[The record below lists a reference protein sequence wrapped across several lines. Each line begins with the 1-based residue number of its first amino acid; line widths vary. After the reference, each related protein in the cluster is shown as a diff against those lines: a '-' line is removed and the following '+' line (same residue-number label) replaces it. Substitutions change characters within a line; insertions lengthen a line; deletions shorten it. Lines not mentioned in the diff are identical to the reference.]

1 MNALKTSPA
10 HEDYLKA
17 LFKLAELTPD
27 APVST
32 SAVAER
38 LNIAQASA
46 TAMLKKLGQ
55 EGLVHYERYQGAR
68 LTPAGAAI
76 AVDMIRRHRIIETF
90 LVRDLAV
97 PLEEVDAE
105 AEVLEH
111 AFSSALIDRLWRH
124 LGCPE
129 FDPHGA
135 PIPAP
140 DEAPIER
147 RDLVALTALAL
158 GERACIV
165 RLAAQ
170 NAGQLKL
177 LSKLGLVP
185 GQSVTRAA
193 DSLAGSD
200 VLLMTDNRPML
211 PVSMSLAETIWVV
224 RTGGS
229 GQSANAQ

>member
-17 LFKLAELTPD
+17 VFKLAELSPD
-27 APVST
+27 APVSS
-32 SAVAER
+32 SAVADR
-38 LNIAQASA
+38 LSVAQASA
-46 TAMLKKLGQ
+46 SAMLKRLGQ
-55 EGLVHYERYQGAR
+55 EGLVDYERYQGAR

-97 PLEEVDAE
+97 PLDEVDAE

-111 AFSSALIDRLWRH
+111 AFSSALIDRLWHH
-124 LGCPE
+124 LGRPE

-147 RDLVALTALAL
+147 RDLLSVSTLAI
-158 GERACIV
+158 GERARIV

-185 GQSVTRAA
+185 GQWVTRLA

-200 VLLMTDNRPML
+200 ILLSTDTRPTQA
-211 PVSMSLAETIWVV
+211 VSVTLAETIWVIRSV
-224 RTGGS
+224 D
-229 GQSANAQ
+229 

>member
-27 APVST
+27 APISS

-46 TAMLKKLGQ
+46 TAMLKRLGQ
-55 EGLVHYERYQGAR
+55 EGLVRYERYQGAT

-97 PLEEVDAE
+97 PLDEVDAE

-111 AFSSALIDRLWRH
+111 AFSSALIDRLWQH
-124 LGCPE
+124 LGQPE

-147 RDLVALTALAL
+147 RDLIAVTALAL
-158 GERACIV
+158 DERARIV

-170 NAGQLKL
+170 NAGQLKV
-177 LSKLGLVP
+177 LSRLGFLP
-185 GQSVTRAA
+185 GHWITRVA

-200 VLLMTDNRPML
+200 VLLAADGKTAQA
-211 PVSMSLAETIWVV
+211 VSAALAETIWVL
-224 RTGGS
+224 R
-229 GQSANAQ
+229 AAD

>member
-1 MNALKTSPA
+1 
-10 HEDYLKA
+10 
-17 LFKLAELTPD
+17 
-27 APVST
+27 
-32 SAVAER
+32 
-38 LNIAQASA
+38 
-46 TAMLKKLGQ
+46 MLKRLGQ
-55 EGLVHYERYQGAR
+55 EGLVDYERYQGAR

-97 PLEEVDAE
+97 PLDEVDAE

-111 AFSSALIDRLWRH
+111 AFSSALIDRLWHH
-124 LGCPE
+124 LGRPE

-147 RDLVALTALAL
+147 RDLLSVSTLAI
-158 GERACIV
+158 GERARIV

-185 GQSVTRAA
+185 GQWVTRVA

-200 VLLMTDNRPML
+200 ILLSTDTRPTQA
-211 PVSMSLAETIWVV
+211 VSVTLAETIWVIRSV
-224 RTGGS
+224 D
-229 GQSANAQ
+229 

>member
-17 LFKLAELTPD
+17 VFKLAELSPD
-27 APVST
+27 APVSS
-32 SAVAER
+32 SAVADR
-38 LNIAQASA
+38 LSVAQASA
-46 TAMLKKLGQ
+46 SAMLKRLGQ
-55 EGLVHYERYQGAR
+55 EGLVDYERYQGAR

-97 PLEEVDAE
+97 PLDEVDAE

-111 AFSSALIDRLWRH
+111 AFSSALIDRLWHH
-124 LGCPE
+124 LGRPE

-147 RDLVALTALAL
+147 RDLLSVSTLAI
-158 GERACIV
+158 GERARIV

-185 GQSVTRAA
+185 GQWVTRVA

-200 VLLMTDNRPML
+200 ILLSTDTRPTQA
-211 PVSMSLAETIWVV
+211 VSVTLAETIWVIRSV
-224 RTGGS
+224 D
-229 GQSANAQ
+229 

>member
-27 APVST
+27 EPVST

-46 TAMLKKLGQ
+46 TAMLKRLGQ
-55 EGLVHYERYQGAR
+55 EGLVQYERYQGAR

-97 PLEEVDAE
+97 PLDEVDAE

-111 AFSSALIDRLWRH
+111 AFSSALIDRLWHH

-147 RDLVALTALAL
+147 RDLIAVSTLEG
-158 GERACIV
+158 GERARIV

-177 LSKLGLVP
+177 LSRLGLLP
-185 GQSVTRAA
+185 GQWVTRAA
-193 DSLAGSD
+193 GSPAGD
-200 VLLMTDNRPML
+200 DILLGTDTRPAQA
-211 PVSMSLAETIWVV
+211 VSAALAETIWVL
-224 RTGGS
+224 RAAD
-229 GQSANAQ
+229 QDDQIL